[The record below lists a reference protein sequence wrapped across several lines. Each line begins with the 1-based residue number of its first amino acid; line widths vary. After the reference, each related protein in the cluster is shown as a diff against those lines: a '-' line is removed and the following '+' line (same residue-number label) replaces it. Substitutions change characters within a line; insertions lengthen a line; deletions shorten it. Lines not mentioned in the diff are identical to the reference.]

1 MDGTVPAQWGEV
13 ITNGFTLLL
22 PALWVVFYER
32 RSILSVGLRDRRG
45 IARFAAGFG
54 GGLMLFGIALGCR

>member
-1 MDGTVPAQWGEV
+1 MPAQRGEV

-22 PALWVVFYER
+22 LALWVVFYER
-32 RSILSVGLRDRRG
+32 RSILSMGLRNRRS